1 MTEQI
6 CFLDAME
13 IAEKIRSKSLSPVE
27 VLNAHLERI
36 EKLNPKKAVTAI
48 YFDGTKNNF
57 FVKRFLI
64 EHNTTKFNFIV
75 LPRKK
80 QGR

>member
-36 EKLNPKKAVTAI
+36 EKLNPKINALVTMSKQATKMALKAEKALMEGDLWGPLHGVPFTI
-48 YFDGTKNNF
+48 KD
-57 FVKRFLI
+57 
-64 EHNTTKFNFIV
+64 
-75 LPRKK
+75 
-80 QGR
+80 